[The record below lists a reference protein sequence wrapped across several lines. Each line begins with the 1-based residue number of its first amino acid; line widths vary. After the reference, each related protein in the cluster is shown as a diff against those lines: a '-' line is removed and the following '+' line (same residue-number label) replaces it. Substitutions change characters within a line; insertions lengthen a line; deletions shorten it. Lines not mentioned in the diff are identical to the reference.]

1 MYIGVIIRNII
12 ISYYY
17 LLLLSQVYNHKY
29 ELDMGNNVD
38 QTIQIKYNDKM
49 YLQALS
55 NKQKIVCFGE
65 QTKIN

>member
-38 QTIQIKYNDKM
+38 QTIQITNNDKTST
-49 YLQALS
+49 AE
-55 NKQKIVCFGE
+55 QKKNCSLWRTNE
-65 QTKIN
+65 N